1 MLPTALAALRLRRG
15 VALALVAPV
24 VSLLP
29 TSTAHAAS
37 TCQGL
42 PATIEGSTG
51 IVTGTPGPDVI
62 VVTEYVTR
70 VSAEDG
76 DDLIC
81 LVGTSKLP
89 GDRIF
94 IYVDPGE
101 GDDVVDASAA
111 GANTNTYLGPGAD
124 SFTGSPFSD
133 YVTAGTPVCCPSVGT
148 TGDPGPDQ
156 VRTGSG
162 RDNLQVRPGDT
173 LDAHLG
179 KGVDGLGFISSYAGP
194 DSQFDLGAGSDG
206 ASFADQWDDPGAG
219 ETSLVVDL
227 TRDLVSWRGVASTLR
242 DAENIYGA
250 ALNVVL
256 HGNREPNTLTGHGC
270 DVVIKG
276 AGGDDSLR
284 LSSAT
289 EDAAPGI
296 RACSPDR
303 LRAYGNAG
311 DDYLRGGYRH
321 DVLIGGPGLDSAF
334 GGPDGQDRCE
344 AERKWGKGCER

>member
-1 MLPTALAALRLRRG
+1 M
-15 VALALVAPV
+15 
-24 VSLLP
+24 
-29 TSTAHAAS
+29 
-37 TCQGL
+37 
-42 PATIEGSTG
+42 
-51 IVTGTPGPDVI
+51 TGTPGPDVI
-62 VVTEYVTR
+62 VVTGSVTQ

-89 GDRIF
+89 GFRIF

-111 GANTNTYLGPGAD
+111 GANTSTYLGPGAD
-124 SFTGSPFSD
+124 SFTGSAFSD

-173 LDAHLG
+173 VDAHLG
-179 KGVDGLGFISSYAGP
+179 KGVDSLGFFSVVRWTGQPVRPGRLAR
-194 DSQFDLGAGSDG
+194 DGAG
-206 ASFADQWDDPGAG
+206 FADHWEDPGAG

-227 TRDLVSWRGVASTLR
+227 TRDLVSWRGVTSTLR
-242 DAENIYGA
+242 DAENIWGA
-250 ALNVVL
+250 AQHIVL
-256 HGNREPNTLTGHGC
+256 HGNREPNNLTGHGC

-276 AGGDDSLR
+276 AAGDDSLR

-289 EDAAPGI
+289 EDVAPGI
-296 RACSPDR
+296 GSLLARSP
-303 LRAYGNAG
+303 AG
-311 DDYLRGGYRH
+311 IRQRG
-321 DVLIGGPGLDSAF
+321 
-334 GGPDGQDRCE
+334 
-344 AERKWGKGCER
+344 

>member
-1 MLPTALAALRLRRG
+1 MLLTALAALRLRRG

-29 TSTAHAAS
+29 TTTAHAAS

-51 IVTGTPGPDVI
+51 AVTGTAGPDVI
-62 VVTEYVTR
+62 VVTGSVNS
-70 VSAEDG
+70 VSAGDG

-89 GDRIF
+89 GFRIF

-111 GANTNTYLGPGAD
+111 GANTSTYLGPGAD
-124 SFTGSPFSD
+124 SFTGSAFSD

-173 LDAHLG
+173 VDAHLG
-179 KGVDGLGFISSYAGP
+179 KGVDGLGFFSSYAGP
-194 DSQFDLGAGSDG
+194 DSRFDLGAGSDG
-206 ASFADQWDDPGAG
+206 AGFADHWEDPGAG
-219 ETSLVVDL
+219 DTSLVVDL
-227 TRDLVSWRGVASTLR
+227 TRDLVSWRGVTSTLR

-250 ALNVVL
+250 ALNIVL
-256 HGNREPNTLTGHGC
+256 QGNREPNTLTGHGC

-276 AGGDDSLR
+276 AAGDDSLR

-289 EDAAPGI
+289 EDVAPGI
-296 RACSPDR
+296 GACSPDR

-321 DVLIGGPGLDSAF
+321 EVLIGGPGLDSAF
-334 GGPDGQDRCE
+334 GGPGGRDRCE
-344 AERKWGKGCER
+344 AERRWGKGCER